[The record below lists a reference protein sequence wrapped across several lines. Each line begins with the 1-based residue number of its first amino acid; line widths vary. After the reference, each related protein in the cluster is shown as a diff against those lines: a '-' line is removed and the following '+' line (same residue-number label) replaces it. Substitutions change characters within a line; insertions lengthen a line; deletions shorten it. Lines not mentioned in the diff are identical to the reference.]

1 MFRQFASKEIVNV
14 AMVVTGFTI
23 VCCIL
28 LYTFIKAD
36 LMKGTV
42 SYETS
47 LADTIYRSMRYSMLQ
62 SDFGSLDQIIKNI
75 GEQER
80 VQYARIFEGMG
91 IVRWSSNESEIGKM
105 VARESTGCVKCHDGP
120 DPATAVGSMDH
131 STLYLNEREGKV
143 LSMIVPIPNDPD
155 CSSGDCHYHPPEKAL
170 LGVLEVGVSQENLD
184 HCLSVLRWRM
194 VAFCAMILVL
204 TVGGVTALLWRGV
217 MLPLTLMADFA
228 EDRAK
233 GGGEKKPPRGTGDIK
248 RLTDAIEKMGP
259 VDSGKEKDSGE
270 GDDSD
275 PSRPSGGY

>member
-1 MFRQFASKEIVNV
+1 MFRQFASKEIFNV
-14 AMVVTGFTI
+14 AMVVTGFSI

-28 LYTFIKAD
+28 LYIFIKAD
-36 LMKGTV
+36 LMKGTI
-42 SYETS
+42 SYEAT

-62 SDFGSLDQIIKNI
+62 SDFGSLEQIIKNI

-91 IVRWSSNESEIGKM
+91 IVRWSSNEEEVGKM

-131 STLYLNEREGKV
+131 SSLYLNKREGKV
-143 LSMIVPIPNDPD
+143 LSMIVPVPNDPD
-155 CSSGDCHYHPPEKAL
+155 CSSGDCHYHPPEKDL

-184 HCLSVLRWRM
+184 HCLSLLRWRM
-194 VAFCAMILVL
+194 IAFCAMILVL

-217 MLPLTLMADFA
+217 MLPITLMADFA
-228 EDRAK
+228 EDRAR
-233 GGGEKKPPRGTGDIK
+233 GGFEKEPPRGTGDIR
-248 RLTDAIEKMGP
+248 RLADAIGKMEPLRGG
-259 VDSGKEKDSGE
+259 DAKE

-275 PSRPSGGY
+275 SSGHPGRS

>member
-62 SDFGSLDQIIKNI
+62 SDFGSLEQIINNI

-91 IVRWSSNESEIGKM
+91 IVRWSSDESEVGKM

-131 STLYLNEREGKV
+131 SSLYLNEREGKV

-155 CSSGDCHYHPPEKAL
+155 CSNGDCHYHPPEKAL

-184 HCLSVLRWRM
+184 HCLSLLRWRM

-204 TVGGVTALLWRGV
+204 TIGGVTALLWRGV

-233 GGGEKKPPRGTGDIK
+233 GGIEKNPPRGTGDIK
-248 RLTDAIEKMGP
+248 RLADSIGKMGP
-259 VDSGKEKDSGE
+259 VDGEKDSGE

-275 PSRPSGGY
+275 PSRRSGRS